1 MITTL
6 DTYIKTEPEAK
17 TETIPVTG
25 TADFFTEDEIC
36 HAVQLVKQMETE
48 RQIKFTKKE
57 FDYMTMVLLN
67 PLIAVEM

>member
-6 DTYIKTEPEAK
+6 DTYLKTEPEVK
-17 TETIPVTG
+17 PQPTPVNG
-25 TADFFTEDEIC
+25 TADFFTEEEIC
-36 HAVQLVKQMETE
+36 HAVQLVKQMETD